1 MVLKWLLFYPYITGL
16 HMIFQHPSLL
26 KMSVSNLSLSL
37 PNTSWFPENLIL
49 FSTDPCKCKTEK
61 NPFSSTPAI
70 YRNAKQ
76 KRPAKKKNTAAAGKI
91 KFNGIFSREYLSFC
105 QHVTRNKTKKAIAKA
120 SIRKNAVSFFMLYPY
135 F

>member
-1 MVLKWLLFYPYITGL
+1 MNESDFHRFLVKDACYRFIIEFEKGKLISGKFNI
-16 HMIFQHPSLL
+16 IFNRSLQ
-26 KMSVSNLSLSL
+26 MQNR
-37 PNTSWFPENLIL
+37 
-49 FSTDPCKCKTEK
+49 K

-105 QHVTRNKTKKAIAKA
+105 QHLTRNKTKKAIAKA
-120 SIRKNAVSFFMLYPY
+120 SIRKP
-135 F
+135 